1 MIDVVKE
8 VSAFK
13 PIDLTRIPEIYKP
26 ATEQMRNAFVL
37 YNKALHEVHLGHDD
51 IAKNYL
57 RKAVTIFPD
66 FYDAVMVL
74 GILVFANGDRI
85 GAVRIFNSVK
95 DVELRSVSI
104 GILDHLVEEAE
115 KPASVRNS
123 IKNKNNA
130 SQGSRK
136 LANVMNGGEKD
147 IAQIPHREAK
157 YSKGQIF
164 ERGNGHYEPPIQNIR
179 EVEPRKNY
187 AGYSRT
193 MINKKE
199 NSEKIAPQQNKVQPV
214 HVRQPEEAIA
224 FKNQAKD
231 IHDVRLLN
239 KYLLI
244 IIGVLIVFAIIIS
257 TLLINKT
264 AEVRQLRDNL
274 NKKSLTSFSDSFI
287 ESEEEQNGKINV
299 I

>member
-1 MIDVVKE
+1 MIDVIKE
-8 VSAFK
+8 VSVFK

-26 ATEQMRNAFVL
+26 ATEQMRNAFIL
-37 YNKALHEVHLGHDD
+37 YNKALHEVHLGHEDV
-51 IAKNYL
+51 AKNYL

-95 DVELRSVSI
+95 NSEIRTVSI

-115 KPASVRNS
+115 RPATVRNS
-123 IKNKNNA
+123 VKNKNHS
-130 SQGSRK
+130 SQDNKK
-136 LANVMNGGEKD
+136 LANVMSGVDRQDNRETV
-147 IAQIPHREAK
+147 HREAK
-157 YSKGQIF
+157 YSKGQVF
-164 ERGNGHYEPPIQNIR
+164 ERSSGYYEPQPQKNNN
-179 EVEPRKNY
+179 EVPRKKFI
-187 AGYSRT
+187 GYNRT
-193 MINKKE
+193 QTQQD
-199 NSEKIAPQQNKVQPV
+199 NSEIQQIQTQRKT
-214 HVRQPEEAIA
+214 VRQMQPEEAVA

-239 KYLLI
+239 KYLLVI
-244 IIGVLIVFAIIIS
+244 VGVLIAFAILLS

-264 AEVRQLRDNL
+264 SDLRRL
-274 NKKSLTSFSDSFI
+274 ENKLKKENVAVFVDINDEL
-287 ESEEEQNGKINV
+287 EEEQNGKIKN

>member
-26 ATEQMRNAFVL
+26 ATEQMRNAFIL
-37 YNKALHEVHLGHDD
+37 YNKALHEVQLGHED

-104 GILDHLVEEAE
+104 RLLDHLVEEAE

-123 IKNKNNA
+123 VKNKNSA
-130 SQGSRK
+130 SQGNKK
-136 LANVMNGGEKD
+136 LANVMSGVENDGSRTS
-147 IAQIPHREAK
+147 HREAK

-164 ERGNGHYEPPIQNIR
+164 ERGNGFYEPQAQRSR
-179 EVEPRKNY
+179 EVESRKNY

-193 MINKKE
+193 ITNKKE
-199 NSEKIAPQQNKVQPV
+199 NSENIAQQHSKAQQV
-214 HVRQPEEAIA
+214 HTRQPEEAIA

-244 IIGVLIVFAIIIS
+244 IIGILIVFAIIIS

-264 AEVRQLRDNL
+264 AEVRRLEDNL

-287 ESEEEQNGKINV
+287 ESEEEQNGKVNV

>member
-1 MIDVVKE
+1 MIDVVRE

-26 ATEQMRNAFVL
+26 ATEQMRNAFIL
-37 YNKALHEVHLGHDD
+37 YNKALHEVQLGHED

-95 DVELRSVSI
+95 DVEIRSVSI
-104 GILDHLVEEAE
+104 GLLDHLVEEAE
-115 KPASVRNS
+115 RPSAVRNS
-123 IKNKNNA
+123 NKSKNA
-130 SQGSRK
+130 DSQGNKK
-136 LANVMNGGEKD
+136 LANVMSGGERN
-147 IAQIPHREAK
+147 INSIPHREAK

-164 ERGNGHYEPPIQNIR
+164 ERSNGYYEPQPKRTR
-179 EVEPRKNY
+179 ETVPNKNY
-187 AGYSRT
+187 AGYNKAT
-193 MINKKE
+193 IKKE
-199 NSEKIAPQQNKVQPV
+199 NIEDVVPQQSNIQNVRP
-214 HVRQPEEAIA
+214 RQPEEAIA

-244 IIGVLIVFAIIIS
+244 IVGILIAFAIIIS

-264 AEVRQLRDNL
+264 AEVRQLEDKL
-274 NKKSLTSFSDSFI
+274 NKKGLTSFSDSII
-287 ESEEEQNGKINV
+287 ESEEEQNGKVKDI
-299 I
+299 

>member
-26 ATEQMRNAFVL
+26 ATEQMRNAFIL
-37 YNKALHEVHLGHDD
+37 YNKALHEVQLGHED

-74 GILVFANGDRI
+74 GVLVFANGDRI

-95 DVELRSVSI
+95 DVEVRSVSI
-104 GILDHLVEEAE
+104 GLLDHLVEEAE
-115 KPASVRNS
+115 RPTTVRNS
-123 IKNKNNA
+123 NKKSD
-130 SQGSRK
+130 SQGNKK
-136 LANVMNGGEKD
+136 LANVMGGGE
-147 IAQIPHREAK
+147 QNSNVVPHREAK
-157 YSKGQIF
+157 YSKGQVF
-164 ERGNGHYEPPIQNIR
+164 EKSNGYYEPQPQKIR
-179 EVEPRKNY
+179 ETNLHRNY
-187 AGYSRT
+187 VGYNRVP
-193 MINKKE
+193 IKKE
-199 NSEKIAPQQNKVQPV
+199 NNENVVTQPPIPHNV
-214 HVRQPEEAIA
+214 RSRQPEDAIA

-244 IIGVLIVFAIIIS
+244 IIGVLIVFAIIVS

-264 AEVRQLRDNL
+264 AEVRQLEEKL
-274 NKKSLTSFSDSFI
+274 NKNSFTSFIDSNV
-287 ESEEEQNGKINV
+287 ESKEEQNEKV
-299 I
+299 K